1 LVKAREK
8 VAIGARILASRLSG
22 RPRPFFVQYSLLNGC
37 NARCAYCNSPNRED
51 RPLALDDH
59 LSILGEFARLGAARI
74 KFLGGEP
81 LLVPDLDRLADEVLR
96 LGMRAAIVTNGFLVR
111 ARLDLVRR
119 LSEVVISIDGD
130 EDAHDRQRGAGS
142 WKKVMDA
149 VELCA
154 RERLDFFLSA
164 VVTRRSAGQVPWL
177 LETAS
182 RLGVMV
188 NFQIPQFN
196 PEMYGAAARS
206 WMPDPEE
213 IRRIVAEIVAAKE
226 RGAPVLFSARSYRTT
241 LAWPDFSLERVERPG
256 EPSPCSAGRYF
267 LQMEPN
273 GDVYPCVLHVGTF
286 APKNAVRDGVEAAWR
301 HAGEH
306 SCFSCY
312 NTWLNENRAI
322 FDLHPSVLGNFWK
335 NYLTGRPR
343 I

>member
-1 LVKAREK
+1 MKTREK
-8 VAIGARILASRLSG
+8 AAIGARILASRLSG
-22 RPRPFFVQYSLLNGC
+22 RPRPFFVQYSLLNAC
-37 NARCAYCNSPNRED
+37 NARCAYCNSPNRDD
-51 RPLALDDH
+51 RPLAAADH
-59 LSILGEFARLGAARI
+59 LAILGEFARLGAVRI

-81 LLVPDLDRLADEVLR
+81 LLFPDLDRLADETLR

-111 ARLDLVRR
+111 ERFDVVRR
-119 LSEVVISIDGD
+119 LSEIVISIDGA
-130 EDAHDRQRGAGS
+130 EEAHDRQRGAGS

-164 VVTRRSAGQVPWL
+164 VVTRQSAGQVPWL

-182 RLGVMV
+182 RYGVMV

-196 PEMYGAAARS
+196 PELYGPGALAG
-206 WMPDPEE
+206 MPDAGE
-213 IRRIVAEIVAAKE
+213 IRRIVARILEAKE
-226 RGAPVLFSARSYRTT
+226 NGAPVLFSARSYRRT
-241 LAWPDFSLERVERPG
+241 LAWPDFALERIERPG
-256 EPSPCSAGRYF
+256 ERSPCSAGRYF

-273 GDVYPCVLHVGTF
+273 GDLFPCVLHVGTF
-286 APKNAVRDGVEAAWR
+286 SPKNAVRDGVEAAWR

-322 FDLHPSVLGNFWK
+322 FDLRPSVLGNFWK
-335 NYLTGRPR
+335 NYLARPR
-343 I
+343 G